1 MKFVFLSGGVIGFLI
16 AGVSGLAAG
25 RAFDNVLLDAA
36 LGCLAGA
43 LLFQWL
49 WSIFLRGF
57 RETYLARHHGVPAPA
72 AAAAAAVPP
81 KPGKP

>member
-1 MKFVFLSGGVIGFLI
+1 MKFIFLSGGVIGFLI
-16 AGVSGLAAG
+16 AGISGLAAG
-25 RAFDNVLLDAA
+25 RSPDNVLLDAA

-57 RETYLARHHGVPAPA
+57 RETYLARHHPAPAPAPA
-72 AAAAAAVPP
+72 AAAVLPA
-81 KPGKP
+81 KTTKS